1 MNINDIRRRSV
12 ERAMKR
18 FLFGVI
24 SLAVFCSLQAWCGTF
39 QPSHAQETEVD
50 RLQSRITQL
59 ETRLKEMEALLKE
72 CEEARKSGQLE
83 QFGWQNKKNWRKLTK
98 GMQEGQ
104 VKGMLGEPS
113 KIIQGVKTLW
123 YYPNIYCGYVTFD
136 EKGRV
141 IGWNEP

>member
-1 MNINDIRRRSV
+1 VNIKDVLGRSV

-24 SLAVFCSLQAWCGTF
+24 SLGVLCSLQSLFGTLET
-39 QPSHAQETEVD
+39 SRAQETEVG

-59 ETRLKEMEALLKE
+59 ETRLQEMEGLLKE

-98 GMQEGQ
+98 GMPEAQ
-104 VKGMLGEPS
+104 VKSTLGEPS
-113 KIIQGVKTLW
+113 KVIQGVKTLW

>member
-1 MNINDIRRRSV
+1 
-12 ERAMKR
+12 MKR
-18 FLFGVI
+18 FFLCLFFFAA
-24 SLAVFCSLQAWCGTF
+24 LCSLQALLGTS
-39 QPSHAQETEVD
+39 QLSHAQEIEVN

-59 ETRLKEMEALLKE
+59 ESKIEELEELLKE
-72 CEEARKSGQLE
+72 CREARKAAQLD
-83 QFGWQNKKNWRKLTK
+83 QFGWQNKKNWRRLSK

-104 VKGMLGEPS
+104 VKSMLGEPS
-113 KIIQGVKTLW
+113 KVIQGVKTLW